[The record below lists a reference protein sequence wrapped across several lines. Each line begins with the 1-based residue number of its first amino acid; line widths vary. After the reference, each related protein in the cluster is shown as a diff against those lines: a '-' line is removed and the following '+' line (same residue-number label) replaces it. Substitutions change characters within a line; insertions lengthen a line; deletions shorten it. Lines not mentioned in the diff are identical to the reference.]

1 MEGAGGIAIRAEA
14 VAEAIAYAVDQPVDV
29 GVDVGVGVNELVVR
43 PTAWC

>member
-1 MEGAGGIAIRAEA
+1 MEGAGGIAILAEA

-29 GVDVGVGVNELVVR
+29 GVGVNELVVR

>member
-1 MEGAGGIAIRAEA
+1 MEGAGGIAILAEA

-29 GVDVGVGVNELVVR
+29 DVDVGVNELVVR